1 MTMSRKALTQ
11 EEIEVLLDQTV
22 DLQGYFDDTMKIITS
37 GDLNTKHKNEVWKNQ
52 ASLPS
57 KFGCS
62 TGPEFA
68 ALLLPK
74 EEEVMK
80 LRSEAGFV
88 QAMKRDK
95 DGNPQLDKDG
105 KPQWNISYVDSGTWR
120 KNKSTICNA
129 LDNGIPLLKEDGTPY
144 GSSLIEDMNAAI
156 KRGAT
161 LSELSGMSRAEIKAT
176 HRTVLTPDQYVLE
189 HINKFIRKLNEC
201 EQDTKDVV
209 KTKLLSEVMW
219 S

>member
-1 MTMSRKALTQ
+1 MSRKALTQ

-22 DLQGYFDDTMKIITS
+22 DLQGYFDDTMKVITS

-62 TGPEFA
+62 TGKEFA
-68 ALLLPK
+68 DLLLPK
-74 EEEVMK
+74 EEEIMK

-95 DGNPQLDKDG
+95 DGKPLLDKDG
-105 KPQWNISYVDSGTWR
+105 KPQWNISYVDGGTWR

-161 LSELSGMSRAEIKAT
+161 LSELQGMSRAEIKAT
-176 HRTVLTPDQYVLE
+176 HRTTLTADQYVLE
-189 HINKFIRKLNEC
+189 NIDKFIRKLNEC
-201 EQDTKDVV
+201 TKETQEEVQD
-209 KTKLLSEVMW
+209 KLNINVTW
-219 S
+219 K